1 MRDIRRLDDAS
12 PPAAG
17 LRGPV
22 REKRSRVH
30 AVLGL
35 VMMSC
40 VAPPLAA
47 EIFKCTA
54 KDGMPRYQNFPCEFD
69 SIGWTPTP
77 RAVANAPLPPATTSQ
92 PASVASSAV
101 KWTQAPRPQIG
112 MAPDELIA
120 LWGEPMEIVHE
131 ETTVGRVEIWHYDDN
146 SSVQF
151 DARNRI
157 AALSR

>member
-1 MRDIRRLDDAS
+1 MDHS
-12 PPAAG
+12 M
-17 LRGPV
+17 

-30 AVLGL
+30 VVLGL

-69 SIGWTPTP
+69 SIGSTQAP
-77 RAVANAPLPPATTSQ
+77 RAVANAPLPPATPSR
-92 PASVASSAV
+92 PAGVASSAA
-101 KWTQAPRPQIG
+101 KWAQAPRPHIG

-157 AALSR
+157 VAVSR

>member
-1 MRDIRRLDDAS
+1 M
-12 PPAAG
+12 
-17 LRGPV
+17 

-30 AVLGL
+30 VVLGL

-54 KDGMPRYQNFPCEFD
+54 KDGMPRYQNFPCELD
-69 SIGWTPTP
+69 SIGFAPPTP
-77 RAVANAPLPPATTSQ
+77 RLANGPGPVPIGRQ
-92 PASVASSAV
+92 PVGVASPAV
-101 KWTQAPRPQIG
+101 KWTQAPQPQIG
-112 MAPDELIA
+112 MPPHELIA
-120 LWGEPMEIVHE
+120 LWGEPMEIVYE

-157 AALSR
+157 VAVSR

>member
-1 MRDIRRLDDAS
+1 
-12 PPAAG
+12 
-17 LRGPV
+17 
-22 REKRSRVH
+22 
-30 AVLGL
+30 
-35 VMMSC
+35 
-40 VAPPLAA
+40 
-47 EIFKCTA
+47 
-54 KDGMPRYQNFPCEFD
+54 
-69 SIGWTPTP
+69 
-77 RAVANAPLPPATTSQ
+77 
-92 PASVASSAV
+92 
-101 KWTQAPRPQIG
+101 

>member
-1 MRDIRRLDDAS
+1 
-12 PPAAG
+12 
-17 LRGPV
+17 
-22 REKRSRVH
+22 
-30 AVLGL
+30 
-35 VMMSC
+35 MMSC

-47 EIFKCTA
+47 EIFKCAA
-54 KDGMPRYQNFPCEFD
+54 KDGMPSYQNFPCEFD
-69 SIGWTPTP
+69 SIGWTATP
-77 RAVANAPLPPATTSQ
+77 RAITNASLPSATPSQ

-101 KWTQAPRPQIG
+101 KGSLAPRPQIG